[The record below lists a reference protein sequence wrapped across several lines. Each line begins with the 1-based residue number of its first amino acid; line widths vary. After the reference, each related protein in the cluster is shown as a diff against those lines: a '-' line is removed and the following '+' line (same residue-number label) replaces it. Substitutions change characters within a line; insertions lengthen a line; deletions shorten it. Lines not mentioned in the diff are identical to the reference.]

1 MTRLVEELK
10 RRRVVQVAL
19 VYLAAAFVVLQVA
32 DILVPALHLP
42 AWTVTLIVVLL
53 ALGFIVAIMLSWVVD
68 LTPDGVVTTP
78 PRGAPE
84 RPGQPV
90 QLSRRMVL
98 MAGIGVVGLVL
109 AGAALALRSGASAA
123 VSVAVLPFADMSDDR
138 SQEYFGDGI
147 AEELLNTL
155 RAAGVDVASRTSS
168 FAFKGRALSARQI
181 AHELGV
187 GHVIDG
193 SVRKADN
200 RLRISAQLVDVRTDR
215 TLWSE
220 SFDRSAGDVF
230 AVQDEIA
237 RAVADALRV
246 RLGSA
251 AGAQGTTDT
260 RAYDLYLLG
269 LYHWHQRTPDALLRA
284 LDYFTAA
291 RDADP
296 TFARAWAGIAFTYHV
311 MPDYTGH
318 SVVNARRLL
327 RHSAERAVALD
338 PSSAEART
346 ALGAA
351 RDRYDHVAAALA
363 ELDRAIALDPGFAT
377 AWHWRG
383 NILIGE
389 GRLQEAEATLRT
401 AHRLDPAAPALHG
414 ALVVMLDVLGRQEEA
429 LHEAE
434 TILARVPRFRSML
447 NMSFVLG
454 AQLGRAREFEPRLRD
469 FLDVIGEDPAHAA
482 TIVAGIERPQ
492 DRAAAI
498 ALLDEILQ
506 RQAEGPHRFYLT
518 GLFALLG
525 AREQTLRLLETE
537 PDWHLVVRRSF
548 FGFVHDEPR
557 YQAVLAQRR
566 QPLEEAP

>member
-1 MTRLVEELK
+1 MRLIEELK

-42 AWTVTLIVVLL
+42 AWTLTLIVVLL
-53 ALGFIVAIMLSWVVD
+53 ALGFVVAIILSWAVD
-68 LTPDGVVTTP
+68 LTPDGMVITP

-84 RPGQPV
+84 RQGRPV
-90 QLSRRMVL
+90 QLSRRVVIVAGTVL
-98 MAGIGVVGLVL
+98 LSVAL
-109 AGAALALRSGASAA
+109 AGTVFMLASSETAP

-138 SQEYFGDGI
+138 SQEYFGDGM

-168 FAFKGRALSARQI
+168 FAFKGRAVSARQI

-193 SVRKADN
+193 SVRKAND
-200 RLRISAQLVDVRTDR
+200 RLRISAQLIDVRTDR

-220 SFDRSAGDVF
+220 TFDRSASDVF

-251 AGAQGTTDT
+251 ARAQGTADT

-269 LYHWHQRTPDALLRA
+269 LYHWHQRTPDGLQRA

-296 TFARAWAGIAFTYHV
+296 TFARPWAGIAFTYHV
-311 MPDYTGH
+311 LPDYTGH
-318 SVVNARRLL
+318 SVVSARRLA
-327 RHSAERAVALD
+327 RQAAERAVALD
-338 PSSAEART
+338 PNSAEART

-351 RDRYDHVAAALA
+351 LDRHDDVAAALV
-363 ELDRAIALDPGFAT
+363 ELDRATELDPGFAT

-383 NILIGE
+383 NILLGE
-389 GRLQEAEATLRT
+389 GRLAESEESLRM
-401 AHRLDPAAPALHG
+401 AHRLDPAAPAIHG
-414 ALVVMLDVLGRQEEA
+414 ALAVTLYHRGRTDEA

-434 TILARVPRFRSML
+434 AVLARVPRFRSML
-447 NMSFVLG
+447 NLSFVM
-454 AQLGRAREFEPRLRD
+454 AAELGRAREFESRLRD
-469 FLDVIGEDPAHAA
+469 FLDVIGEDPAQA
-482 TIVAGIERPQ
+482 TLIVNGIERPQ
-492 DRAAAI
+492 DRAAAV
-498 ALLDEILQ
+498 ALLEEVLQ
-506 RQAEGPHRFYLT
+506 RQENGPHRIFLT
-518 GLFALLG
+518 GLFAVLG

-537 PDWHLVVRRSF
+537 PDWHLFVRSGF
-548 FGFVHDEPR
+548 FEFVHDDPR
-557 YQAVLAQRR
+557 YQAVLARRR
-566 QPLEEAP
+566 QPLEEAR

>member
-1 MTRLVEELK
+1 MRLIEELK

-32 DILVPALHLP
+32 DIP
-42 AWTVTLIVVLL
+42 
-53 ALGFIVAIMLSWVVD
+53 
-68 LTPDGVVTTP
+68 
-78 PRGAPE
+78 
-84 RPGQPV
+84 
-90 QLSRRMVL
+90 
-98 MAGIGVVGLVL
+98 
-109 AGAALALRSGASAA
+109 

-138 SQEYFGDGI
+138 SQEYFGDGM

-168 FAFKGRALSARQI
+168 FAFKGRALSVRQI
-181 AHELGV
+181 AQELGV

-193 SVRKADN
+193 SVRKAHD
-200 RLRISAQLVDVRTDR
+200 RLRITAQLIDVRTDR

-220 SFDRSAGDVF
+220 SFDRSAVDVF

-251 AGAQGTTDT
+251 ARPQGTTDT

-269 LYHWHQRTPDALLRA
+269 LYHWHQRTPDGLRRA

-311 MPDYTGH
+311 MPDYAGH
-318 SVVNARRLL
+318 SVVNARRLA
-327 RHSAERAVALD
+327 REAAERAVALD

-346 ALGAA
+346 ALAA
-351 RDRYDHVAAALA
+351 ALNRHDDVAAALA

-377 AWHWRG
+377 AHHWRG

-389 GRLQEAEATLRT
+389 GRLDEAETSLRT
-401 AHRLDPAAPALHG
+401 AHRLDPAAPAVHG
-414 ALVVMLDVLGRQEEA
+414 SIVIMLDVQGRRDDA
-429 LHEAE
+429 LREAE
-434 TILARVPRFRSML
+434 AVLARAARFRSML
-447 NMSFVLG
+447 STSFVLA

-498 ALLDEILQ
+498 ALLDEVLK
-506 RQAEGPHRFYLT
+506 RQADGPHRFYLT
-518 GLFALLG
+518 GLFAVLG

-537 PDWHLVVRRSF
+537 PDWHLLRRSSF
-548 FGFVHDEPR
+548 FEFVHGDPR
-557 YQAVLAQRR
+557 YQAVLARRR
-566 QPLEEAP
+566 QPVEDAR